1 MSPAGLSPNVLGSLY
16 MAIGSLGYV
25 VNDALIRAATD
36 EGLDVY
42 QALCLR
48 GVAMSSVF
56 LVAAQIRGQHLSRRR
71 LRRPLVI
78 RVLAELGATAL
89 FFAALI
95 NMPFANAQTI
105 LMLVPFAVT
114 VVAAV
119 HLGERVSAAQYAAVI
134 VGFVGVLIVV
144 RPATDS
150 FSWWSLAVAA
160 SAALMV
166 VREFATR
173 RVDRDTP
180 ALPIALLTAVGLS
193 VLTGTISIVTG
204 WTQPTGRAIVLVAL
218 ACACLIVGYVFTIET
233 VRVGDLS
240 VSAPF
245 RYTTLIGAVAI
256 GAVFFDEIPDLVT
269 VAGCAVIV
277 IAGVVSI
284 RLERRTRLLV
294 PTVSQL

>member
-1 MSPAGLSPNVLGSLY
+1 MSPTGLSPNVLGSLY

-48 GVAMSSVF
+48 GAAMSTVF
-56 LVAAQIRGQHLSRRR
+56 LVAAQVRGQHLSRRR
-71 LRRPLVI
+71 LRRPLLI

-89 FFAALI
+89 FFAALV
-95 NMPFANAQTI
+95 NMPFASAQTI

-134 VGFVGVLIVV
+134 VGFLGVLIVV

-166 VREFATR
+166 VRELATR
-173 RVDRDTP
+173 QVDRDTP

-193 VLTGTISIVTG
+193 VLTGAISIVTR
-204 WTQPTGRAIVLVAL
+204 WNQPSGRAIVFVGL
-218 ACACLIVGYVFTIET
+218 ACAFLIVGYVFTIET

-256 GAVFFDEIPDLVT
+256 GAAFFDETPDPVT
-269 VAGCAVIV
+269 LAGCVVIV

-284 RLERRTRLLV
+284 RLERRTRRLV
-294 PTVSQL
+294 PTLSQL

>member
-1 MSPAGLSPNVLGSLY
+1 MSPTELSPNVLGSLY
-16 MAIGSLGYV
+16 MAVGSLGYV

-42 QALCLR
+42 QALFLR
-48 GVAMSSVF
+48 GIAMSTLF
-56 LVAAQIRGQHLSRRR
+56 LAAGRVRGEHLTRER

-89 FFAALI
+89 FFAALVR
-95 NMPFANAQTI
+95 MPFGTAQTI

-114 VVAAV
+114 VVAAL
-119 HLGERVSAAQYAAVI
+119 HLGERVSAQQYAAVI

-150 FSWWSLAVAA
+150 FSWWSLAVVA

-166 VREFATR
+166 VRELATR
-173 RVDRDTP
+173 RVGRDTP

-193 VLTGTISIVTG
+193 SLTGLMSVFSGWHGLTGTTV
-204 WTQPTGRAIVLVAL
+204 VLVGS
-218 ACACLIVGYVFTIET
+218 ACLCLLVGYVFTIET

-245 RYTTLIGAVAI
+245 RYTTLVGAVAI
-256 GAVFFDEIPDLVT
+256 GAVFFDEGPDLVT
-269 VAGCAVIV
+269 LAGCLVIVVAGV
-277 IAGVVSI
+277 GSI
-284 RLERRTRLLV
+284 RLERRTRTLAPAV
-294 PTVSQL
+294 TQI

>member
-1 MSPAGLSPNVLGSLY
+1 MSSTPLSPNVLGSVY

-42 QALCLR
+42 QSLFLR
-48 GVAMSSVF
+48 GVAMTTLF
-56 LVAAQIRGQHLSRRR
+56 AAAGEVSGQR
-71 LRRPLVI
+71 LTRERVRRPLVV
-78 RVLAELGATAL
+78 RVVAELGATAL
-89 FFAALI
+89 FFAALVR
-95 NMPFANAQTI
+95 MPFANAQTI

-119 HLGERVSAAQYAAVI
+119 HLGERVSPQQYAAVI
-134 VGFVGVLIVV
+134 VGFAGVLVVV

-166 VREFATR
+166 VRELATR
-173 RVDRDTP
+173 QVDRSTP
-180 ALPIALLTAVGLS
+180 ALPIALLTAAGLT
-193 VLTGTISIVTG
+193 VLTGTISLFTG
-204 WTQPTGRAIVLVAL
+204 WGDMTRRSLVLVAL
-218 ACACLIVGYVFTIET
+218 ACVCLVVGYVFTIET

-256 GAVFFDEIPDLVT
+256 GAVFFDEVPDLIT
-269 VAGCAVIV
+269 LAGCLVIV
-277 IAGVVSI
+277 LAGVASI
-284 RLERRTRLLV
+284 RMERQTRFLTPPV
-294 PTVSQL
+294 PQL

>member
-1 MSPAGLSPNVLGSLY
+1 MSPTGLSPNVLGSLY

-42 QALCLR
+42 QALFLR
-48 GVAMSSVF
+48 AVAMSTLF
-56 LVAAQIRGQHLSRRR
+56 AAAGELRGQRLTIER

-89 FFAALI
+89 FFAALVR
-95 NMPFANAQTI
+95 MPFGNAQTI

-119 HLGERVSAAQYAAVI
+119 HLGERVSTQQYAAVMI
-134 VGFVGVLIVV
+134 GFVGVLVVV

-150 FSWWSLAVAA
+150 FSWWSLAVVA

-166 VREFATR
+166 VRELATR
-173 RVDRDTP
+173 QVDRRTP
-180 ALPIALLTAVGLS
+180 ALPIALLTALGLS
-193 VLTGTISIVTG
+193 GLTGVISIFTG
-204 WTQPTGRAIVLVAL
+204 WGDPTRQSLVLVGF
-218 ACACLIVGYVFTIET
+218 ACICLVVGYVFTIET

-245 RYTTLIGAVAI
+245 RYTTLVGAVVIGAA
-256 GAVFFDEIPDLVT
+256 FFDEVPDLVT
-269 VAGCAVIV
+269 LAGCLLIV
-277 IAGVVSI
+277 LAGVASI
-284 RLERRTRLLV
+284 RLERRTRTLAPPV
-294 PTVSQL
+294 TQL